1 MSASKI
7 IAGMSEAIAFVDGD
21 ESKARARARAR
32 TVRVPDNI
40 NVKAVREKLGMSQ
53 PEFAINFGI
62 PLATLRNWEQG
73 RRRPE
78 AMARVLLRI
87 IDDHPDVVERTLLA
101 C

>member
-7 IAGMSEAIAFVDGD
+7 IAGMSDAIAFMDGD
-21 ESKARARARAR
+21 ESAATAR

-87 IDDHPDVVERTLLA
+87 IDDHPDVVERTLSTA

>member
-1 MSASKI
+1 MSGHKI
-7 IAGMSEAIAFVDGD
+7 IEGLNEALAYAKGDKDAG
-21 ESKARARARAR
+21 RAR

-40 NVKAVREKLGMSQ
+40 DVKSVREKLKMSQ
-53 PEFAINFGI
+53 PEFALKFGI

-87 IDDHPDVVERTLLA
+87 IDDNPDVVERTLQVG
-101 C
+101 

>member
-7 IAGMSEAIAFVDGD
+7 IAGMSEAIAFMDGD
-21 ESKARARARAR
+21 EGAARAR

-62 PLATLRNWEQG
+62 PLSTLRNWEQG

-87 IDDHPDVVERTLLA
+87 IDDHPDIVERTLSAA